1 MTRHM
6 RIHTGEKP
14 FSCSECGKTFQQKSH
29 MKVHMARHRGEKPFS
44 CVVCDK
50 RFIWTFQL
58 KRHKC
63 FGGQASETHQTD
75 LNREE
80 EQEGARNSDPERHL
94 HPEIEVKTE
103 DFSEPETDDIYD
115 DWTEIKEHESGV
127 HTVDNIEDNITES
140 DIKSLCC
147 SKCGKTFKKKRYLT
161 THMKYHTDQKR
172 FSCSECGKRFS
183 RKGSLTRHMILHSG
197 EKPFSCPVC
206 SKRFNQKECLTIH
219 MAHHRGEKP
228 FSCSVCDQRFSWP
241 FQLQRH
247 TRVGCPSSETHENQT
262 ELNREAETGE
272 DCGGPEQARN
282 SDPERRLQTQTDVK
296 TEGLNSVDR
305 IKDKGPK
312 TEEKIIN
319 CSQCGKTFKTKASV
333 TRHMRIHT
341 AEKTFSCSECGEKFI
356 YKKSLTRH
364 MVKHRGEKPVSC
376 SECGKKFSRRSY
388 LASHMG
394 YHDEE
399 KLLSCS
405 ECGRRFN
412 CKGGLTAHM
421 MTHRGEKS
429 LSCSVC
435 GKRFSSTAN
444 MTRHMR
450 IHTGEKP
457 FSCSICVKTFKQK
470 SHLKVHL
477 ARHRGKKPFSCT
489 VCDKRFMWTFQL
501 KRHKCVGGQASEPNQ
516 IQTELNREAETGADG
531 EDCGGSEQVTNSNS
545 ERYLYPEIQV
555 KIEDSSEPETEDFNV
570 DWKENREHESG
581 LNSVENIEAKIIQIH
596 SCSECGKTFNKK
608 HNLTTHMKNHF
619 EQKRFSCSECGN
631 GFTCKRSLTRHM
643 IIHSDEKPFSCSEC
657 NKTFNQKHSLT
668 LHMAHHR
675 GEKPFSCR
683 ICDQR
688 FSWPFQLQRH
698 MRVGCHASETHEN
711 QTELNRESETRT
723 DGEDCGEPEQARNS
737 DPERHVQSQTDVKTE
752 DSSEPEGDDWR
763 ETREFQLVVKSE
775 DF

>member
-1 MTRHM
+1 MTRHK
-6 RIHTGEKP
+6 RIHSGEKP
-14 FSCSECGKTFQQKSH
+14 FKCS
-29 MKVHMARHRGEKPFS
+29 
-44 CVVCDK
+44 VCDQRFSWCTQLK
-50 RFIWTFQL
+50 RHKCVGCSASEPHENQTELNREAETGADGENCGGPEQASNSDPERHVHPEIEVKTEDFSEFIWTFQL

-247 TRVGCPSSETHENQT
+247 TRV
-262 ELNREAETGE
+262 ETGE

-282 SDPERRLQTQTDVK
+282 SDPERH
-296 TEGLNSVDR
+296 
-305 IKDKGPK
+305 KGPK

-489 VCDKRFMWTFQL
+489 VCDKRFMWTFQ
-501 KRHKCVGGQASEPNQ
+501 
-516 IQTELNREAETGADG
+516 
-531 EDCGGSEQVTNSNS
+531 
-545 ERYLYPEIQV
+545 
-555 KIEDSSEPETEDFNV
+555 
-570 DWKENREHESG
+570 
-581 LNSVENIEAKIIQIH
+581 
-596 SCSECGKTFNKK
+596 
-608 HNLTTHMKNHF
+608 
-619 EQKRFSCSECGN
+619 
-631 GFTCKRSLTRHM
+631 SLTRHM

-675 GEKPFSCR
+675 GEKPFSWKKEVRECPSPELLFNLR
-683 ICDQR
+683 PWK
-688 FSWPFQLQRH
+688 SPESSTSTSSKPASAGA
-698 MRVGCHASETHEN
+698 VG
-711 QTELNRESETRT
+711 
-723 DGEDCGEPEQARNS
+723 
-737 DPERHVQSQTDVKTE
+737 
-752 DSSEPEGDDWR
+752 
-763 ETREFQLVVKSE
+763 
-775 DF
+775 